1 MADYVAKGYVRK
13 LTKEDLQ
20 QPHKRVW
27 YLPVFPVRNPNK
39 PSKLRLV
46 WDAAATSHGISL
58 NDLLLKGPDQLA
70 SLLSILIHFR
80 EFKVAVCGDIREM
93 YLQVLVMEGDQQ
105 CLRFLWKDLDED
117 EEVSVY
123 ILLVMPFGVCCS
135 PSIAQYVKNTNAK
148 RFEQDYPN
156 AVHAIINKH
165 YVDDMLVSV
174 ETEEEAIILA
184 KNVKRIHKAGGFEM
198 RNWLSNSPK
207 VVTAL
212 HETDTTEKNLSIGNE
227 VTTEKVLGMWWD
239 TAKDCFTYKLS
250 SRFDT
255 SLLSGS
261 KRPTKREVLR
271 LLMMIF
277 DPIGLISHFLMY
289 LKVLL
294 QDIWRSSIGWDDEI
308 LEPEYLKW
316 SEWLEV
322 LPNVTT
328 LRIPRCYRM
337 SISIDENN
345 EVQLHTFVDAS
356 ENVFAAVVYLRFHEG
371 STIECALVGA
381 KTRVA
386 PLRFLSI
393 PRSELQAAVIGTRL
407 AHNVMQALS
416 MKTMKR
422 FFWCDSKD
430 VLWWL
435 NSDHRRYSQF
445 VAVRVSEILELTNVD
460 EWQYVPS
467 KLNVADDGTKWKRK
481 PELNASSRW
490 FHGPE
495 FLWNTEE
502 KWPSS
507 SPPARTSD
515 EELRPQFLLHFIQTN
530 PVIEMQNFSRWKPLL
545 HRMAYVFRAI
555 DNFRNGVSKQTC
567 SRGPLTQNE
576 MIKAESYL
584 YRVAQNSKFSDEI
597 AILASNN
604 VPDKSKQQIRK
615 SSPLFHLCPYLDS
628 NGLLRVTGRTKACE
642 FIDFHTANPIILP
655 RDHYLTKLVVASIH
669 EEYKHQNHETTMN
682 EIRQRFYIS
691 RLKSVYRSMRND
703 CQRCKIDRAS
713 PQPPLMSDL
722 PVARLAAFSRPF
734 THMGVDYFGP
744 MLVLVGRRT
753 EKRWGVLATCLTTR
767 AIHLEVACSL
777 TTDSCILSI
786 RNIMARRGTPSA
798 IYSDRGTNFQGARKD
813 LKEAM
818 KKLDQDKLTAEFTT
832 PRTQWR
838 FITPA
843 SPHMGGAWERLVRT
857 VKQNLMKLKTNRLP
871 TDEVLRNLFI
881 EVENIVNSRPLTAI
895 PLDDDESP
903 VLTPNY
909 FLIGSSNGL
918 RSWVPFDDNPS
929 SLKQNWRLSQEIANA
944 FWKSWLRDYLPEL
957 TRRTKWFTETKPL
970 EVNDIV
976 VISDNNLPRNCW
988 PKGRIISTKV
998 AADGQVRQAT
1008 VQTSTGIYERP
1019 AVKLAVIDVRVGS
1032 NTSP

>member
-1 MADYVAKGYVRK
+1 
-13 LTKEDLQ
+13 
-20 QPHKRVW
+20 
-27 YLPVFPVRNPNK
+27 
-39 PSKLRLV
+39 
-46 WDAAATSHGISL
+46 
-58 NDLLLKGPDQLA
+58 
-70 SLLSILIHFR
+70 
-80 EFKVAVCGDIREM
+80 
-93 YLQVLVMEGDQQ
+93 
-105 CLRFLWKDLDED
+105 
-117 EEVSVY
+117 
-123 ILLVMPFGVCCS
+123 
-135 PSIAQYVKNTNAK
+135 
-148 RFEQDYPN
+148 
-156 AVHAIINKH
+156 
-165 YVDDMLVSV
+165 
-174 ETEEEAIILA
+174 
-184 KNVKRIHKAGGFEM
+184 
-198 RNWLSNSPK
+198 
-207 VVTAL
+207 
-212 HETDTTEKNLSIGNE
+212 
-227 VTTEKVLGMWWD
+227 
-239 TAKDCFTYKLS
+239 
-250 SRFDT
+250 
-255 SLLSGS
+255 
-261 KRPTKREVLR
+261 
-271 LLMMIF
+271 
-277 DPIGLISHFLMY
+277 
-289 LKVLL
+289 
-294 QDIWRSSIGWDDEI
+294 
-308 LEPEYLKW
+308 
-316 SEWLEV
+316 
-322 LPNVTT
+322 
-328 LRIPRCYRM
+328 
-337 SISIDENN
+337 
-345 EVQLHTFVDAS
+345 
-356 ENVFAAVVYLRFHEG
+356 
-371 STIECALVGA
+371 
-381 KTRVA
+381 
-386 PLRFLSI
+386 
-393 PRSELQAAVIGTRL
+393 
-407 AHNVMQALS
+407 
-416 MKTMKR
+416 
-422 FFWCDSKD
+422 
-430 VLWWL
+430 
-435 NSDHRRYSQF
+435 
-445 VAVRVSEILELTNVD
+445 
-460 EWQYVPS
+460 
-467 KLNVADDGTKWKRK
+467 
-481 PELNASSRW
+481 
-490 FHGPE
+490 
-495 FLWNTEE
+495 
-502 KWPSS
+502 
-507 SPPARTSD
+507 
-515 EELRPQFLLHFIQTN
+515 
-530 PVIEMQNFSRWKPLL
+530 
-545 HRMAYVFRAI
+545 MAYVFRAI

-604 VPDKSKQQIRK
+604 VPDKPKQQIRK

-628 NGLLRVTGRTKACE
+628 NGLLRVRGRTKACE

-734 THMGVDYFGP
+734 THMGVDYSGP

-798 IYSDRGTNFQGARKD
+798 IYSDRGTNFQGASKD

-903 VLTPNY
+903 VLTPNH